1 MAVEIIDVS
10 VAEIVSAAMQ
20 YCLPAASIGGLI
32 EIKIDQHD
40 A

>member
-10 VAEIVSAAMQ
+10 LAEIVLAATQ
-20 YCLPAASIGGLI
+20 HSLPAVSIGGLI